1 MLVGIALVLLLA
13 WLLGILGLYDAGEL
27 VHGFLLVGLTLLV
40 AVLKR
45 AVDAAGRPDGDPP
58 RP

>member
-1 MLVGIALVLLLA
+1 MLFGIALVLLLA
-13 WLLGILGLYDAGEL
+13 WLLGVLGVYDGGEL

-45 AVDAAGRPDGDPP
+45 AVDAAGRPGGDPP